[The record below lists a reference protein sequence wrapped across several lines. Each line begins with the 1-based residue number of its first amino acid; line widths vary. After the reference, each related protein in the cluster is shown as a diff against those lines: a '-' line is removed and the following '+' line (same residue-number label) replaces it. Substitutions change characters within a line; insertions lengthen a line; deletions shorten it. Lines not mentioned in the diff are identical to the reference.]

1 MCIIKRIE
9 ERGLGRSI
17 TSCHINRPIALHDGK
32 DDYKEMFDNE
42 KSLLEKTRV
51 WAPFEAF
58 TRVGL
63 WAYISDFI

>member
-1 MCIIKRIE
+1 ME
-9 ERGLGRSI
+9 
-17 TSCHINRPIALHDGK
+17 K

-63 WAYISDFI
+63 WAYVSDFI